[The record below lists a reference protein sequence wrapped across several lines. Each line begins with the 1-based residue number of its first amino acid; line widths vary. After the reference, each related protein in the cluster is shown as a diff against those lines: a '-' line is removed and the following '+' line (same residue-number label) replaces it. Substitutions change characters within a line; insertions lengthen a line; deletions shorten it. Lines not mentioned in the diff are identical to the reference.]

1 MKAFTY
7 RLTAGISA
15 AVIACGVFGAL
26 PVTAADTAF
35 PLKIEGEKLEGAELW
50 TSIYETKIPDYS
62 GEGFAY
68 LTNAAL
74 SFTVNAPADGM
85 YAITVH
91 GAQVLNQE
99 GRYQTVEVNGSEY
112 HTTVPYTDK
121 WTDFD
126 FGMVRLNKGENTLSF
141 VAKYG
146 YMAID
151 YVVVS
156 EAEFPDMSKADAV
169 PCDAKATPETK
180 ALMSYLHSVYGKNIL
195 SGQQQIYGGGNQV
208 QTTIRYDAE
217 KDACVD
223 SDGKTYV
230 IDKESKDTDEQG
242 NTFYWHCT
250 GEDGQVYT
258 YSTQNRN
265 YTYNNYDN
273 DVNLIYEMTG
283 KYPAIQGFD
292 FGSYCPCYRW
302 DDGVA
307 DRMIEWTNE
316 KGGICT
322 ASWHVNVPT
331 TLASYTLGEPLDFAM
346 TTYTQNTDFVT
357 ANCMKKGT
365 TEYEYFQLCMKYL
378 AAELLKLQDA
388 GVPVIFRPFHEAE
401 GNGGKDGKGAWFWWA
416 KEGAEVYK
424 EIWAFLQ
431 DTLEN
436 EYGLH
441 NLIWEQNLYAWSHDS
456 ALWYSGDDRVDIVAF
471 DKYNTVYNRHDGKT
485 SGPNLDAETGIF
497 YKLFGY
503 VDGKKMVAM
512 AENDSIPSLTN
523 MQVEHANWL
532 YFCPWYDSGDARFVT
547 GENYQDKDEVKKLY
561 NSDYCLTLDELPKD
575 LFKGSGE
582 TKTTES
588 TKTTSA
594 TTTTTTKT
602 TTSASGSETTV
613 SGQTGKVTLAG
624 DVNLDKIVD
633 VSDAVLLARFTAEDK
648 TADVSAQ
655 GKLNADM
662 DGSGMPDSED
672 VVLILQKIAKLI

>member
-1 MKAFTY
+1 MKTFAS

-15 AVIACGVFGAL
+15 AVIACGALAAL
-26 PVTAADTAF
+26 PVTAADG
-35 PLKIEGEKLEGAELW
+35 PLLKIEGEDLKGADTW
-50 TSIYETKIPDYS
+50 TSIYQTEIPGYS
-62 GEGFAY
+62 GAGFAY
-68 LTNAAL
+68 LTNASL
-74 SFTVNAPADGM
+74 SFTVDAPADGM
-85 YAITVH
+85 YAITVR
-91 GAQVLNQE
+91 GAQILNEE

-112 HTTVPYTDK
+112 HTTVPYTAEWK
-121 WTDFD
+121 DFD
-126 FGMVRLNKGENTLSF
+126 FGMVRLNKGKNEIAFLN
-141 VAKYG
+141 KYG

-151 YVVVS
+151 FVTVS

-169 PCDAKATPETK
+169 PCDPEATPEAR
-180 ALMSYLHSVYGKNIL
+180 ALMSYLHSVYGKQIL

-208 QTTIRYDAE
+208 QTTIRYDAAS
-217 KDACVD
+217 DSCTD

-230 IDKESKDTDEQG
+230 IDRDSKDTDEQG
-242 NTFYWHCT
+242 NVFYWHCT

-307 DRMIEWTNE
+307 DRMIEWTNK

-331 TLASYTLGEPLDFAM
+331 TLSTYTLGEPLDFAM

-365 TEYEYFQLCMKYL
+365 TEYEYFKLCMKYL

-401 GNGGKDGKGAWFWWA
+401 GNGGKDGSGAWFWWA

-424 EIWAFLQ
+424 EIWAYLQ
-431 DTLEN
+431 DTLEK

-441 NLIWEQNLYAWSHDS
+441 NLIWEQNLYAWSDDS
-456 ALWYSGDDRVDIVAF
+456 ALWYSGDERVDIVAF

-497 YKLFGY
+497 YKLVGY
-503 VDGKKMVAM
+503 VDGRKMVAM
-512 AENDSIPSLTN
+512 AENDSIPGKDNLEI
-523 MQVEHANWL
+523 EHANWL

-547 GENYQDKDEVKKLY
+547 GENYQDKAEVKKLY
-561 NSDYCLTLDELPKD
+561 TSDYCITLDELPKD
-575 LFKGSGE
+575 LFKSSAADP
-582 TKTTES
+582 KQTTE
-588 TKTTSA
+588 TTQTTEGKEISA
-594 TTTTTTKT
+594 K
-602 TTSASGSETTV
+602 
-613 SGQTGKVTLAG
+613 LPG
-624 DVNLDKIVD
+624 DVNLDRSVD
-633 VSDAVLLARFTAEDK
+633 VSDAVLLARFVAEDK
-648 TADVSAQ
+648 EAVLTQEGSR
-655 GKLNADM
+655 NADM
-662 DGSGMPDSED
+662 NGSGQPDSGD
-672 VVLILQKIAKLI
+672 VILILKKIAKLI